1 MAQDHAIK
9 WEERCIDVLSKIE
22 ERCKDLTFV
31 TSLVRLDID
40 RYLWHHKFEP
50 NLAMCIQSPLF
61 PLLPS
66 CSNKEVKIRRKLVQ
80 KHMWNINNSHQINV
94 CDFCHMI
101 LQPECEKKPIPHLSK
116 QLSEQVIRVPLHIVL
131 SVVFFQAC
139 LM

>member
-1 MAQDHAIK
+1 MAQDHAMK

-40 RYLWHHKFEP
+40 HYLWHHKFEP

-66 CSNKEVKIRRKLVQ
+66 CSNKEVKIRKKLVQ
-80 KHMWNINNSHQINV
+80 KHMWNKNNSYQINV
-94 CDFCHMI
+94 
-101 LQPECEKKPIPHLSK
+101 LQPECEKKLIPHLSK
-116 QLSEQVIRVPLHIVL
+116 QLSKQVIRVPFHIVL
-131 SVVFFQAC
+131 YMWSSSKHV
-139 LM
+139 